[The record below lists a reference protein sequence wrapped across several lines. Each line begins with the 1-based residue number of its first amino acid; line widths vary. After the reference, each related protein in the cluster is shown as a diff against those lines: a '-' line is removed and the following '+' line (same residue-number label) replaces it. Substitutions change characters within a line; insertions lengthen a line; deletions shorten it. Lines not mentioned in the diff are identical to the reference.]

1 MNASR
6 LSILI
11 LVLACFARSAFANEP
26 KEMRPAIDSLEQGIA
41 ILEANDPN
49 AIPSLRDA
57 AAQIQAAIDEHGY
70 HSVAGYHAL
79 GNAYAL
85 TDDLGYAMLAYRRAQ
100 QIDPRDPRVRDSIE
114 YVRDQVQVSVEPS
127 VTNRVRAALVSWR
140 GLVPR
145 AWLWYSSVGF
155 FISAWVL
162 FTVGL
167 QPRRTRGLRNLG
179 IASLVLAAV
188 PASVLG
194 YEWAYEHARDTV
206 ILVHDQVRAM
216 SGPDD
221 AIYDQVFDQPLSAGI
236 EAALIETRDGW
247 GEVRLID
254 GSTCWVPLE
263 SIVPVVPRQRSLSNQ

>member
-6 LSILI
+6 LSIMFLI
-11 LVLACFARSAFANEP
+11 IACSARALFAYEPHDLRS
-26 KEMRPAIDSLEQGIA
+26 AIDSLEQGIA
-41 ILEANDPN
+41 MLEENDPN
-49 AIPSLRDA
+49 AIPALRDA

-114 YVRDQVQVSVEPS
+114 YVRDQVHISVEPS

-145 AWLWYSSVGF
+145 VWLWYTSVGLF
-155 FISAWVL
+155 VCAWVL
-162 FTVGL
+162 IAIAMH
-167 QPRRTRGLRNLG
+167 PRRTRGSRNLG
-179 IASLVLAAV
+179 IATLVLAAL

-206 ILVHDQVRAM
+206 VLVHDQVRAM

-221 AIYDQVFDQPLSAGI
+221 AIYDLVFDQPLSAGI
-236 EAALIETRDGW
+236 EATLTETRDGW
-247 GEVRLID
+247 GELRLID

-263 SIVPVVPRQRSLSNQ
+263 SIVPVVSRHGSLSNQ